1 MQTNPEIP
9 ICRQLSSLKNPA
21 CCCYWLTRQARL
33 SVSAYT
39 YGAQERSVL
48 LFTKEGCRDDQAWE
62 VNVAIEEQNVE
73 INGLPI
79 RYLSAGEGPPLVLLH
94 GAGDNALDW
103 RLVMPT
109 LAATHR
115 VYAPDLPGSP
125 DSARPA
131 ADYSPALFER
141 FVVTFVNSLGIG
153 RATYVGNSLGGLI
166 ALRLALSEPAR
177 VAALVLVDS
186 AGLGYAINPAFTSV
200 NVPGLAEAAIPFWRT
215 PVGAYQRAWGRTAL
229 LFAHPTSVPREWL
242 AEQRRLALAPGYLEA
257 HLTVLRAL
265 VSPLGQR
272 QVLVDRLPF
281 LKIPTLV
288 VWGARDRVFPQS
300 QAREAVSH
308 LQEGSLALIP
318 DCGHMP
324 HVERPDHF
332 LVAFE
337 VFLSKWVHRQSVNAQ
352 RRPRLTLKALLS
364 SQDGLLL
371 RRKRV
376 VSP

>member
-1 MQTNPEIP
+1 
-9 ICRQLSSLKNPA
+9 
-21 CCCYWLTRQARL
+21 
-33 SVSAYT
+33 
-39 YGAQERSVL
+39 
-48 LFTKEGCRDDQAWE
+48 
-62 VNVAIEEQNVE
+62 
-73 INGLPI
+73 
-79 RYLSAGEGPPLVLLH
+79 LVLLH

-131 ADYSPALFER
+131 ADYSPAFFER

-200 NVPGLAEAAIPFWRT
+200 TFPGLGEAAIPFWRT

-229 LFAHPTSVPREWL
+229 LFAHSTSVPREWL

-272 QVLVDRLPF
+272 KVLMDRLHF

-300 QAREAVSH
+300 QAREAVSR

-324 HVERPDHF
+324 HVECPDHF

-337 VFLSKWVHRQSVNAQ
+337 EFHTKWVHR
-352 RRPRLTLKALLS
+352 
-364 SQDGLLL
+364 
-371 RRKRV
+371 
-376 VSP
+376 